1 MTGNGDTGID
11 PRFLESVK
19 SVLRPICEVRSMLV
33 PEDEISVDD
42 GLVRVCEKSEVIA
55 LGEMVLSL
63 AHDLRVIL
71 GTWYSDNAACVRMSE
86 SLAEAEKNLM
96 AVLDDVRTCILSCN
110 DKL

>member
-1 MTGNGDTGID
+1 MTGNGNIGID

-71 GTWYSDNAACVRMSE
+71 GTWYSDNAACVSMGVRI
-86 SLAEAEKNLM
+86 AEAERDLM
-96 AVLDDVRTCILSCN
+96 ATLDNVRTCLLSCN
-110 DKL
+110 DKV